1 MKRAV
6 FFDRDDTLIR
16 NVPYLGDPTQVRLLP
31 GAAAALRDL
40 RAAGFALFIVSNHS
54 GVGRGL
60 ITREQVQAVNDEMHR
75 QLGEMFFDGVY
86 NCYAAPEDPYA
97 EDRKPSPLLVQRAAA
112 EHALDLKRSFFVGD
126 RLSDMQCGKN
136 AGCRSVLVLT
146 GIANQEQE
154 DSRQAADFV
163 TEDLAGAV
171 RWILGAPSK

>member
-16 NVPYLGDPTQVRLLP
+16 NVPYLGDPAQVRLLP
-31 GAAAALRDL
+31 GASAALRDL
-40 RAAGFALFIVSNHS
+40 RAAGFGLFIVSNQS

-60 ITREQVQAVNDEMHR
+60 ITREQVQAVNDEMNR
-75 QLGEMFFDGVY
+75 QLGETFFEGIY

-97 EDRKPSPLLVQRAAA
+97 DERKPSPILVQRAAT
-112 EHALDLKRSFFVGD
+112 EHGLDLKRSFFVGD

-146 GIANQEQE
+146 GIVNQEQE
-154 DSRQAADFV
+154 DSRKAADFV
-163 TEDLAGAV
+163 TEDLAGAAK
-171 RWILGAPSK
+171 WILGMAA